1 MSSEIYKGCTNTLGT
16 VLGPFGTVASN
27 IPLAFI
33 FLIFTFS
40 LDAVLSALSDLSSE
54 PFSSMSAQEYQGI
67 SEWKMGMARCDRVG
81 REKFEVWTAPKDD
94 STNAWTFGTGWAC
107 CEVDLQE
114 LL

>member
-1 MSSEIYKGCTNTLGT
+1 MIIT
-16 VLGPFGTVASN
+16 VLGPIGIVASN
-27 IPLAFI
+27 IPLAFALI

-54 PFSSMSAQEYQGI
+54 PFSSMSAQEYQDV

-81 REKFEVWTAPKDD
+81 REKFELRTAPKDD